1 MEEASNNLQSNNVSN
16 KNKEKFSVKFEKFH
30 DKHYKTLLV
39 IPLILIVFSIGYMF
53 YFHSIHNDFIKK
65 DISLTG
71 GTTVTVNDAKINSDT
86 LKKDLSSKLESLD
99 TRDIYDIISNQQK
112 AVIIETSTDATQTK
126 LILEEYLGYELDDK
140 NSSIEFTGSTLS
152 GDFYRQLI
160 IAILV
165 AFLLMSLVVFVIFR
179 SFVPS
184 AAVIFSCFAD
194 IIMALVTVNLLGMEV
209 SSAGIVAFLML
220 IGYSVDTD
228 ILLTNR
234 VLKGGDESLNKKIF
248 GSFKT
253 GLTMTVIALISVL
266 SALIVISSFS
276 AVLAQIFTIIFIGL
290 IFDLMNTW
298 VTNVSIL
305 KWYIK
310 SKENKK

>member
-1 MEEASNNLQSNNVSN
+1 MDESKNESHSSMTDN
-16 KNKEKFSVKFEKFH
+16 KQKFSEKFEKFH
-30 DKHYKTLLV
+30 DKNYKHLLA
-39 IPLILIVFSIGYMF
+39 IPLILLVFSIGYMF
-53 YFHSIHNDFIKK
+53 YFHSIHDDFIKK

-71 GTTVTVNDAKINSDT
+71 GTTVTINDAEVDSTAIKN
-86 LKKDLSSKLESLD
+86 DLSSQLESLD
-99 TRDIYDIISNQQK
+99 TRQIYDIISKQQK
-112 AVIIETSTDATQTK
+112 AVIIETSTDSTTAK
-126 LILEEYLGYELDDK
+126 KVLEEYLGYELNDQ

-152 GDFYRQLI
+152 GGFYNQLI
-160 IAILV
+160 IAVLI
-165 AFLLMSLVVFVIFR
+165 AFILMSLVVFVIFR

-234 VLKGGDESLNKKIF
+234 VLKGGEESLNKKIF

-253 GLTMTVIALISVL
+253 GITMTVVALISVL
-266 SALIVISSFS
+266 SALLVIRSFS
-276 AVLAQIFTIIFIGL
+276 EVLSQIFTIIFIGL
-290 IFDLMNTW
+290 IFDLLNTW
-298 VTNVSIL
+298 ATNVSII
-305 KWYIK
+305 KWYVI